1 MSVPPQEE
9 TGGFS
14 LIVTITVQ
22 PDKYDE
28 WLKHSW
34 TAFKHV
40 TAEPDCLSFEIFSV
54 PGEPNKVKWV
64 ESWSKSLEEVMA
76 VSIPPTFGRFCQA
89 QPEELAGQCACPYAM
104 RDTRSC
110 LREELQML

>member
-14 LIVTITVQ
+14 LIVTVTVQ

-34 TAFKHV
+34 TAFQHV
-40 TAEPDCLSFEIFSV
+40 TAEPECLSFEIFSV
-54 PGEPNKVKWV
+54 EGEPNKIKWV
-64 ESWSKSLEEVMA
+64 ETWSKSLEEVMA
-76 VSIPPTFGRFCQA
+76 VSSFAPRLFG
-89 QPEELAGQCACPYAM
+89 P
-104 RDTRSC
+104 
-110 LREELQML
+110 LRHNL

>member
-1 MSVPPQEE
+1 MSVPAQEE

-14 LIVTITVQ
+14 LIVTVTIQ

-34 TAFKHV
+34 ETFKHV

-76 VSIPPTFGRFCQA
+76 VSPPPPPLDRSPWTEPSANRFSETTCEAEFLWFFKIQIN
-89 QPEELAGQCACPYAM
+89 Q
-104 RDTRSC
+104 SK
-110 LREELQML
+110 